1 MYLELGERELMPRRK
16 RKVES
21 ESKTALELAMEE
33 LPSAVDDAA
42 MAMMES
48 AATKP
53 KRKRQST
60 KTKKNSP
67 LPKIDVERNPLLQ
80 DFVRYTPPKLKFSRK
95 RIRYKEGDLVEIVT
109 GDETFTGTLIAI
121 LSTQLVVRDDNDRE
135 KFFFT
140 SGLNIKRLKRS

>member
-1 MYLELGERELMPRRK
+1 MPRRK

>member
-1 MYLELGERELMPRRK
+1 MPRRK

-60 KTKKNSP
+60 KTKKNSA

-109 GDETFTGTLIAI
+109 GDETFTGTLVAI
-121 LSTQLVVRDDNDRE
+121 LSTQLVVKDDNDRE
-135 KFFFT
+135 KFFFM
-140 SGLNIKRLKRS
+140 SGLNIRRLKRS